1 MTSPF
6 SMSGFRNGLAI
17 ALAAALAGCLAGPD
31 FKPPPDPVS
40 TTYLPAAPAS
50 ATETVALPV
59 PWWSVFQSE
68 ELNRLVQ
75 EALAGNLSLAQARAR
90 LDQAR
95 ETLTAQ
101 TGATL
106 VPALDARLAA
116 SRQKTDPASMGIT
129 QIPAPPP
136 YNLFNASVSISY
148 TLDWNGKNRRLL
160 EGLKSGVDYQS
171 FQLQASRQSLAANV
185 VNAAIRKAAL
195 DRQAALLRDMI
206 ALQSNQV
213 AIAQDLHAA
222 GGLSGQ
228 DLEQQRLLL
237 AQTQALLPALERQS
251 GHLARVVAVYLGRE
265 PATAPILSLELD
277 ALHLPPKLP
286 LVLPSALVRQRP
298 DIRAA
303 ESLWRQANANVGVA
317 TANLFPQ
324 FTLSA
329 ALGSQRSDIADI
341 VDGMNI
347 WNLGGNLV
355 QPLFRGGELR
365 ARKRA
370 ALAACAEAAAFHR
383 QTVLQG
389 LQEVAD
395 TLQALDTDARTVSAR
410 KGVAAHAQNRY
421 EIASRQQAAGGIS
434 RLALLDIRRQTLQTA
449 MEQVQ
454 AQADQLT
461 DVTALFH
468 ALGASW

>member
-1 MTSPF
+1 MTSF
-6 SMSGFRNGLAI
+6 FISSGFRGGLAI
-17 ALAAALAGCLAGPD
+17 TLAATLAGCRAGSD
-31 FKPPPDPVS
+31 FKQPPDPVS
-40 TTYLPAAPAS
+40 PAYLPGSPAAAAES
-50 ATETVALPV
+50 AMPT

-68 ELNRLVQ
+68 ALDRLVQ
-75 EALAGNLSLAQARAR
+75 EALSNNLSLAQARAR

-106 VPALDARLAA
+106 VPALDARLSA

-129 QIPAPPP
+129 QIPAPSP
-136 YNLFNASVSISY
+136 YNLFNASVSVSY
-148 TLDWNGKNRRLL
+148 TLDWTGKNRRLL
-160 EGLKSGVDYQS
+160 EGLKAGVDYQS
-171 FQLQASRQSLAANV
+171 FQLQAARQSLAANV
-185 VNAAIRKAAL
+185 VNAAL
-195 DRQAALLRDMI
+195 RQAAVERQTVLMREMI
-206 ALQSNQV
+206 SLQSNQV
-213 AIAQDLHAA
+213 AIARDLHAA
-222 GGLSGQ
+222 GGLSAQ
-228 DLEQQRLLL
+228 EVEQQRLLL

-251 GHLARVVAVYLGRE
+251 GHLARILAVYLGRE
-265 PATAPILSLELD
+265 PAQAPAASLEL
-277 ALHLPPKLP
+277 AAVHLPDTLP
-286 LVLPSALVRQRP
+286 LVLPSTLVRQRP

-347 WNLGGNLV
+347 WNLGGNIM

-370 ALAACAEAAAFHR
+370 ALAACEEAAAFHR

-410 KGVAAHAQNRY
+410 AEAVRHAQTRF

-434 RLALLDIRRQTLQTA
+434 RLALLDIRRQSIQTA

-461 DVTALFH
+461 DITALFH
-468 ALGASW
+468 ALGAGW